1 MRLLGKMVDL
11 AYALDMLDNDSVLEN
26 MLQGDVVLIET
37 TADLLEKLTPALLDV
52 LTKEKTAIVLLS
64 NKGYFDILPSL
75 KQRGID
81 TGKVFFVDCV
91 SKSRNQKIPDTG
103 HIVDLDSVSQLKTVF
118 SSLLDKTDAFA
129 GSSFLCIESLNKL
142 IALNPASDFAKFLHV
157 LLTKL
162 RTKGVGCLLLSVQDE
177 VVDDLRAEIVQLFD
191 RVLHF

>member
-37 TADLLEKLTPALLDV
+37 TADLLEKLTPTLLDV